1 MIYYLVL
8 AKSYPHHLKTD
19 YIRIYH
25 NLYGV
30 DKYDIICKSH
40 WLYSVLIYLYFF

>member
-25 NLYGV
+25 NLYME
-30 DKYDIICKSH
+30 
-40 WLYSVLIYLYFF
+40 LINMILFVKVTGYTVF